1 MLIEF
6 SLTGYRVMSLPG
18 LPFTWFCVKYIC
30 TVISIHIGM
39 NVFCLISKDLI
50 GIGLIGIMSIKLI
63 GIGIGT
69 IKIFNRYR
77 YRYDN
82 RYSEIIGI
90 GICMIIGIQN

>member
-1 MLIEF
+1 M
-6 SLTGYRVMSLPG
+6 
-18 LPFTWFCVKYIC
+18 
-30 TVISIHIGM
+30 GM
-39 NVFCLISKDLI
+39 NVFCLIGIDLI
-50 GIGLIGIMSIKLI
+50 GIGLIGIMSIKVI